1 MNEVKRAIIL
11 AAGIG
16 KRLAP
21 ITLSTPKPLVKVNG
35 VRMLDTLIDAL
46 HINGVFEIYV
56 VVGYKKEQFDNLKDI
71 PGVILIEN
79 PYFDTA
85 NNISSLYC
93 ARAHL
98 EESIIMDGDQ
108 IVITPDILKRSFYK
122 SGYNAVWTT
131 NTTNEWLMQLNNGR
145 VTSCSRTGGDTG
157 WQLFSI
163 SRWTKD
169 DGAKLRNY
177 LELEFIKNNNRDIF
191 WDDIAL
197 FLHPEDFD
205 LGIIEMNYGDII
217 EIDNVKELADLDSSY
232 AKFVGDP
239 NE

>member
-131 NTTNEWLMQLNNGR
+131 NTTN
-145 VTSCSRTGGDTG
+145 
-157 WQLFSI
+157 
-163 SRWTKD
+163 
-169 DGAKLRNY
+169 Y
-177 LELEFIKNNNRDIF
+177 
-191 WDDIAL
+191 
-197 FLHPEDFD
+197 
-205 LGIIEMNYGDII
+205 
-217 EIDNVKELADLDSSY
+217 
-232 AKFVGDP
+232 
-239 NE
+239 